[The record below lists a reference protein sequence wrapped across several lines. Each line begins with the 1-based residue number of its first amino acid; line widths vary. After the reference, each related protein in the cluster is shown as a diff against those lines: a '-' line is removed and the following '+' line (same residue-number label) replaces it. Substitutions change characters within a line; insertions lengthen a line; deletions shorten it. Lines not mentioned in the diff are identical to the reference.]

1 MPDFNSPNFN
11 KKLTQPKPQP
21 QQQPLREFNVG
32 LPEDGDD
39 EIVNPAVLRQ
49 QAAQQPV
56 QQKISPA
63 EFEARMK
70 AAREEKNDVLKHGA
84 RITDHGKRRI
94 ELLSGIG
101 RLTRDVQIGDTVF
114 SLRTLKSQ
122 ESREA
127 GMATLENVKNDYEA
141 ALESRKQQLI
151 RSIYKIDGEDINM
164 VLGDN
169 TDESKLALI
178 DSLEE
183 VIVGRLWDELAAMKE
198 EARTKYGMTTPKA
211 VEEVSADLKK

>member
-11 KKLTQPKPQP
+11 KKSTQPKPQT
-21 QQQPLREFNVG
+21 QQPLREFNVG
-32 LPEDGDD
+32 LPEDGED
-39 EIVNPAVLRQ
+39 EIVNPVILRQ
-49 QAAQQPV
+49 QAAQQKV
-56 QQKISPA
+56 SPA
-63 EFEARMK
+63 ELEARMK
-70 AAREEKNDVLKHGA
+70 AAREEKNEVLKHGT
-84 RITDHGKRRI
+84 RITEHGKRRI

-122 ESREA
+122 EFREA

-164 VLGDN
+164 VLGDDTN
-169 TDESKLALI
+169 ESKLALI
-178 DSLEE
+178 DSMEE
-183 VIVGRLWDELAAMKE
+183 IIVGRLWDELAAMKE